1 MMEAP
6 APLVDRGVNG
16 AIAGTLLWMGSEA
29 ASGAQRTIVVGYDG
43 TAPAEHALRRAAE
56 YARAFAAKVVVV
68 SVAAPQPLTD
78 VGAPGAFGLMPY
90 YAYTAGDAGQ
100 VSERDE
106 HLWEQHRQ
114 QVHALFTDADLQVEF
129 AGVAGEPAEELVEAA
144 EQRQAEL
151 IIVGTR
157 EPGFLERLLGGS
169 VSQDVA
175 RRARCDVLI
184 VRPGGD

>member
-1 MMEAP
+1 MKRADSSGDMREHFLSMKA
-6 APLVDRGVNG
+6 
-16 AIAGTLLWMGSEA
+16 EA
-29 ASGAQRTIVVGYDG
+29 ARGTQRTIIVGYDG
-43 TAPAEHALRRAAE
+43 TAPSEHALRRAAQ

-68 SVAAPQPLTD
+68 SVAAPQPLAD
-78 VGAPGAFGLMPY
+78 VGAPGAFGLLPY
-90 YAYTAGDAGQ
+90 YAYPAGDAGH

-106 HLWEQHRQ
+106 QLWEQHRQ

-129 AGVAGEPAEELVEAA
+129 AGVEGEPAEELVEAA
-144 EQRQAEL
+144 AQRQAEL

-184 VRPGGD
+184 VHPDSD